1 MNACGEP
8 LLTATN
14 IGSCKK
20 CGGHAAWKCFRSY
33 GHDHV
38 CKRCLVSLQDTLV
51 GMPGPHA
58 STDVYDAVIEREV
71 VRREETV
78 YLLKSIE
85 SRKPPKIAPNWKTSN
100 LFQLFSSSVQISLGL

>member
-1 MNACGEP
+1 
-8 LLTATN
+8 
-14 IGSCKK
+14 
-20 CGGHAAWKCFRSY
+20 
-33 GHDHV
+33 
-38 CKRCLVSLQDTLV
+38 
-51 GMPGPHA
+51 
-58 STDVYDAVIEREV
+58 VIEREV